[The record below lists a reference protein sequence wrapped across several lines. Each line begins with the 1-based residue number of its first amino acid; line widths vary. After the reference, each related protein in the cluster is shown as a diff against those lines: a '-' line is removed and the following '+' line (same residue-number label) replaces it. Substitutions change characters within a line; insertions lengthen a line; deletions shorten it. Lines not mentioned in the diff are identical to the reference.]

1 MSTSTLREPSTRLAQ
16 RSKTRG
22 RGAESRRLKVVLAT
36 IRGVASA
43 VLVVALSGIA
53 TGTTVAGATTFTYDV
68 PAIARVAVFELDA
81 VQDGSSLLGGVR
93 GWSDLP
99 SVKGRGASTTLPR
112 SFIATEAAGVGR
124 VNAVGGTHNCVSCAI
139 AGDSTLAGNPASALN
154 LHPGVP
160 IPGGNAAIEA
170 YAGASWRSVAGQS
183 AIESELL
190 AAGNGAR
197 GIVYGTN
204 GKTAHVWNAVV
215 QDGNVNFVDF
225 QGIGPSGSAAF
236 DGWTKFAFVRTG

>member
-1 MSTSTLREPSTRLAQ
+1 VVTPAQPSWSSILPWVWA
-16 RSKTRG
+16 
-22 RGAESRRLKVVLAT
+22 L
-36 IRGVASA
+36 IA
-43 VLVVALSGIA
+43 VLVSA
-53 TGTTVAGATTFTYDV
+53 TTVLSFARTATVSAAALTYDAYAV
-68 PAIARVAVFELDA
+68 ASVDSGAIDRVE
-81 VQDGSSLLGGVR
+81 VR
-93 GWSDLP
+93 PTQLSDVGEWTALP
-99 SVKGRGASTTLPR
+99 SVASPRTSTTAASR
-112 SFIATEAAGVGR
+112 SNATEAAGVGP
-124 VNAVGGTHNCVSCAI
+124 VNAVGGTHYCVSCAI
-139 AGDSTLAGNPASALN
+139 AGDSTLAGNPASAVN

-215 QDGNVNFVDF
+215 QDGRVNFIDF